1 MWTIIVRDAQGTEQS
16 RVELQQGTLTV
27 GREKDRGLVLPSSS
41 VSRKHA
47 RFEVRDGRLLFFD
60 EGSANGSLIDG
71 KRVVAPVE
79 VSERN
84 SIEITPFVLSV
95 EKTAEDEE
103 RTVMIRR
110 PAAPRPA
117 AAPPPPPSP
126 PRPAVPPPR
135 PAAPP
140 PPPPPP
146 PPPRPAATPSLP
158 PLPPLQPM
166 APPPR
171 PAAAAPNPF
180 AAPALPGA
188 GIVNPADDWA
198 AAAAEL
204 DRQIQGIRSHRET
217 AETSAR
223 TRVIQLDQDWGKVVM
238 AMQAVRQKLVG
249 NPRVLSFNI
258 SRDGKEIAV
267 KIQDARERLGYRYFL
282 LSREHPDGKYAGLE
296 AVWLRELGRED
307 KDFRDPK
314 EAQTELLQRIAATLA

>member
-16 RVELQQGTLTV
+16 RVELEQGVLTV

-79 VSERN
+79 VSER
-84 SIEITPFVLSV
+84 SAIEITPFTLSV
-95 EKTAEDEE
+95 EKRGEEE
-103 RTVMIRR
+103 RTVIVRR
-110 PAAPRPA
+110 APAPAAAPAPPPRPA
-117 AAPPPPPSP
+117 AAPPPPP
-126 PRPAVPPPR
+126 PPR

-140 PPPPPP
+140 PPRPVAAPPPPPP
-146 PPPRPAATPSLP
+146 PPPRPAMP
-158 PLPPLQPM
+158 
-166 APPPR
+166 PPPR
-171 PAAAAPNPF
+171 AAAPQAHQV
-180 AAPALPGA
+180 AAPSLPGA
-188 GIVNPADDWA
+188 GAVNPGDDWDS
-198 AAAAEL
+198 AAAEL
-204 DRQIQGIRSHRET
+204 ERQIQGIRTHREHS
-217 AETSAR
+217 ESSVKSR
-223 TRVIQLDQDWGKVVM
+223 LVQLDQEWGKVVM
-238 AMQAVRQKLVG
+238 AMQAVRQKLSG

-267 KIQDARERLGYRYFL
+267 KIQDQRERLGYRYFL
-282 LSREHPDGKYAGLE
+282 LSRDHPDGKYAGLE

-314 EAQTELLQRIAATLA
+314 DGQSELLQRIAATLA